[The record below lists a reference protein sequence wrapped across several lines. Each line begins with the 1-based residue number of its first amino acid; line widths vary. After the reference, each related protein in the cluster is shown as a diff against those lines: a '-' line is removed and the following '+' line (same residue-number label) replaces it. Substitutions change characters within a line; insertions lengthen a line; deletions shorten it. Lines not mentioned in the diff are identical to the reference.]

1 MVKIEE
7 GKFYRTYGGIK
18 IGPMQPKSKG
28 WWGQYRDGR
37 SWDDSGK
44 RYGREETHPTS
55 ICSEWVDSPE
65 FTLDWPHGHKTR
77 SGEKVRILCHDLK
90 GDQPI
95 VIVREDREGREYL
108 EKRYS
113 NGVMFEDYKNGLDI
127 INAPMECIS

>member
-1 MVKIEE
+1 M
-7 GKFYRTYGGIK
+7 IK
-18 IGPMQPKSKG
+18 KKKG
-28 WWGQYRDGR
+28 QA
-37 SWDDSGK
+37 
-44 RYGREETHPTS
+44 
-55 ICSEWVDSPE
+55 PE

-127 INAPMECIS
+127 INAPMECISYRIAYILVKEGDGL